1 MTWPGLAWA
10 NLRAAPLTSAV
21 NAVLLALGT
30 ASIVLLLLISDQ
42 FSSTLARD
50 ARGID
55 LVIGAK
61 GSPVQL
67 VLSSVYHADLPTGNI
82 PKAEADRW
90 AADPRVAQAVPLSLG
105 DSYRGFRIVGTTPD
119 YPALYAAQLADGRDW
134 RAPMEAVVGA
144 AAAREAGLKAGMH
157 FAGAHGLVGG
167 GHAHAGH
174 PYRVVGILRP
184 TGTVLDRLILTSL
197 DSVWDL
203 HDEHGEHDD
212 EDSHP
217 AHDTHDTH
225 DTHEEHDEHA
235 PHPHGDESREITAM
249 LLRYASPLA
258 ATTLPRQINAESQLQ
273 AAAPAFEVTRL
284 LNLVGLGIDGLRA
297 FAAVLILT
305 AGFSVFAA
313 LYGALKARRY
323 DLAMLRCLGA
333 TRAEVLLSLMLE
345 GLLLATFGAL
355 LGLALGH
362 GAMELLGRWLA
373 SSRGVSFT
381 GWVWLPAEWLLLVG
395 LVGVGAVAAALPA
408 WQAYRA
414 DVARTLA
421 A

>member
-1 MTWPGLAWA
+1 MTWLRLALA
-10 NLRAAPLTSAV
+10 NLRAAPLTSLV
-21 NAVLLALGT
+21 NAALLALGT
-30 ASIVLLLLISDQ
+30 ASIVLLMLIGEQ

-67 VLSSVYHADLPTGNI
+67 VLSSVYHADVPTGNI
-82 PKAEADRW
+82 VKAEADRW
-90 AADPRVAQAVPLSLG
+90 AADPRVAGAVPLSLG
-105 DSYRGFRIVGTTPD
+105 DSYRGFRIVGTTTD
-119 YPALYAAQLADGRDW
+119 YPALYAAQLASGRFW
-134 RAPMEAVVGA
+134 EAPMEAVAGA
-144 AAAREAGLKAGMH
+144 AAAREAGLVQDGR
-157 FAGAHGLVGG
+157 FAGAHGLVDG
-167 GHAHAGH
+167 GHDHAGQ
-174 PYRVVGILRP
+174 PYRIVGVLQP

-203 HDEHGEHDD
+203 HGEDHKDAEAHSGSDHDSAHDD
-212 EDSHP
+212 
-217 AHDTHDTH
+217 HD
-225 DTHEEHDEHA
+225 HDEHDHA
-235 PHPHGDESREITAM
+235 DAHDDAREITAM
-249 LLRYASPLA
+249 LIRYASPLA

-284 LNLVGLGIDGLRA
+284 LSLVGLGLDGLRA
-297 FAAVLILT
+297 FAGVLILT

-333 TRAEVLLSLMLE
+333 TRTELLWSLLLE
-345 GLLLATFGAL
+345 GLMLAALGAA

-362 GAMELLGRWLA
+362 GTMELIGRWLA
-373 SSRGVSFT
+373 ASRGVSAT
-381 GWVWLPAEWLLLVG
+381 GWIWLPAESWLLLG
-395 LVGVGAVAAALPA
+395 LLIVGVLASALPA

-421 A
+421 G